1 MAAALPGGCSL
12 VGLFAGKTV
21 LVTGSTR
28 GIGHATA
35 RRFLAE
41 EAEVIIHGQS
51 AAAVQAVVAALPG
64 DHSKVRGLAADLAD
78 RKSCDRLAKDAGD
91 LDVLVSC
98 AGIYE
103 EVAIA
108 DADEDHWDRI
118 IETNLTAP
126 WRLARGL
133 LDGLV
138 RRSGVVVNVGSDSG
152 LIGYAN
158 SAAYCASKGGLIG
171 LTRALAMELAP
182 HVRALC
188 VCPGPVDTDMM
199 RRSVEAQP
207 DPLAARL
214 QWQSYPLLARFAEPD
229 EIAEA
234 ILFAASPRC
243 RFQTGST
250 IIVDGGVT
258 AGRKVP

>member
-1 MAAALPGGCSL
+1 MGGI
-12 VGLFAGKTV
+12 FAGKNV

-28 GIGHATA
+28 GIGHAAA

-41 EAEVIIHGQS
+41 GDHVIIHGRS
-51 AAAVQAVVAALPG
+51 EAAVEAAVAALAG
-64 DHSKVRGLAADLAD
+64 DHSSVRGCAADLAN
-78 RKSCDRLAKDAGD
+78 RQSCDRLANDAGD
-91 LDVLVSC
+91 LDVLVNC

-108 DADEDHWDRI
+108 DGDEDHWDRI
-118 IETNLTAP
+118 IEINLTAP
-126 WRLARGL
+126 WRLVRAL

-138 RRSGVVVNVGSDSG
+138 RRGGVIVNVGSDSG
-152 LIGYAN
+152 ILGYAN
-158 SAAYCASKGGLIG
+158 SAAYCASKGALVG
-171 LTRALAMELAP
+171 LTRALAVELAP
-182 HVRALC
+182 RVRALC

-199 RRSVEAQP
+199 KRSVEARA
-207 DPLAARL
+207 DPLAARIE
-214 QWQSYPLLARFAEPD
+214 WQSYPLLTRFAEPE

-250 IIVDGGVT
+250 IAVDGGTT
-258 AGRKVP
+258 AGRKGP